1 MLGSMYSAVS
11 GLSAHITKMNVIGN
25 NISNVNTYGFKS
37 SRVTFSDVFYQ
48 TISGAS
54 EPSTDASGSGGTN
67 PTQLGYGAKVNSIDV
82 INTRAGSAT
91 TDRAM
96 DVYINGEGYLA
107 VQDADGS
114 FKYTRVGILG
124 FDKLGNMVDSNG
136 NKVLGLPLDKAT
148 GKALLNPDG
157 TLDSSKF
164 VPINIPAAE
173 LDKYSGITIGQT
185 GEITG
190 IAQGDPVL
198 SPASNTGWLTS
209 NKISA
214 TSLYSGS
221 VTMKADVTKVAFTPD
236 AGITGVSIDQGAN
249 ILGDISIDYDQVAG
263 TYMLNGKDLNGNAI
277 AVPGQKDA
285 LGNIKFYADGFVNN
299 SNTVAGV
306 AATPFVAGTPG
317 VQGKTSFTI
326 STPLAAGDILTVGG
340 QTITCYVDAAART
353 AANAGAGDAHG
364 IIVDTA
370 VNQATAIAGMTFGAG
385 VTTTS
390 LGGVVTLSQ
399 VVMGTGNVTQAD
411 ATGVTFGGAVGTLTF
426 TAGVTNIPDTPATLG
441 VKGTTTFD
449 LPNPLPAGETIQVG
463 GRTIMSYANALAKS
477 AANGGLGDAYGV
489 LATNTA
495 IEQAAAIRAMTFTG
509 LTATGT
515 GNTVT
520 LTQVTAG
527 TGTVLASASG
537 SAVSIDPLNYSTT
550 GTYDLGSV
558 AATEAQITVSTF
570 LKSGLP
576 TTLPTATWSAA
587 SLKPLTLGDIELN
600 ISKASFEKV
609 GNIAD
614 GTLLGRVGTGAG
626 VPTKIASLAAVKF
639 TNSDGLS
646 QSGEGYY
653 VETSNSGKPVGTIP
667 GSQGVG
673 TFRSGALEMSNV
685 DLSREFT
692 EMIITQRGFQA
703 NTRMITVSDEMLS
716 ELVSMKR

>member
-1 MLGSMYSAVS
+1 MYSAVS

-136 NKVLGLPLDKAT
+136 NKVLGLPLDKVT

-157 TLDSSKF
+157 TLDSAKF

-221 VTMKADVTKVAFTPD
+221 VTMKADVTKVAYTPN

-249 ILGDISIDYDQVAG
+249 ILGNVSIDYDKIAG
-263 TYMLNGKDLNGNAI
+263 TYMLNGKDLDGNPI
-277 AVPGQKDA
+277 AVPGQVDA
-285 LGNIKFYADGFVNN
+285 AGNIKFYVDGLVNN

-306 AATPFVAGTPG
+306 AGTPFVAGTPG
-317 VQGKTSFTI
+317 VQGATSFTI
-326 STPLAAGDILTVGG
+326 STALAAGDILTVGG
-340 QTITCYVDAAART
+340 KTITCYADAAALTT
-353 AANAGAGDAHG
+353 AGNADG

-370 VNQATAIAGMTFGAG
+370 DNQALAIKNLTFGAG
-385 VTTTS
+385 VTAAVTANK
-390 LGGVVTLSQ
+390 VTLTQ
-399 VVMGTGNVTQAD
+399 TTAGTGIVTQAD
-411 ATGVTFGGAVGTLTF
+411 ITGVTFGGTVGTITF
-426 TAGVTNIPDTPATLG
+426 TAGVTNVPDTPATLG
-441 VKGTTTFD
+441 VKGTTTFE
-449 LPNPLPAGETIQVG
+449 LPNSLPAGETIIVG
-463 GRTIMSYANALAKS
+463 GRTIKSYANVLARS
-477 AANGGLGDAYGV
+477 TGNGGLVDTNGII
-489 LATNTA
+489 ATDTAVAQATA
-495 IEQAAAIRAMTFTG
+495 IRTMFAADPN
-509 LTATGT
+509 LKATGT

-520 LTQVTAG
+520 LTQTTAG
-527 TGTVLASASG
+527 TGAVLAAASG
-537 SAVSIDPLNYSTT
+537 SAVSIDKLNYTTT
-550 GTYDLGSV
+550 GNYELGSV
-558 AATEAQITVSTF
+558 AATEAQITVSTY

-653 VETSNSGKPVGTIP
+653 VETSNSGSPVGTIP

>member
-136 NKVLGLPLDKAT
+136 NKVLGLPLDKTT
-148 GKALLNPDG
+148 GKALLNADG

-221 VTMKADVTKVAFTPD
+221 VTMKADVTKVAFTPN
-236 AGITGVSIDQGAN
+236 ASFTGTVGVDPGAN
-249 ILGDISIDYDQVAG
+249 VIGDISIDYDLAAG
-263 TYMLNGKDLNGNAI
+263 TFLLNGKDLNGNTI

-285 LGNIKFYADGFVNN
+285 TAFIKFYADGFVNN
-299 SNTVAGV
+299 SNTITGS
-306 AATPFVAGTPG
+306 AT
-317 VQGKTSFTI
+317 VQ
-326 STPLAAGDILTVGG
+326 
-340 QTITCYVDAAART
+340 
-353 AANAGAGDAHG
+353 
-364 IIVDTA
+364 
-370 VNQATAIAGMTFGAG
+370 
-385 VTTTS
+385 
-390 LGGVVTLSQ
+390 
-399 VVMGTGNVTQAD
+399 
-411 ATGVTFGGAVGTLTF
+411 
-426 TAGVTNIPDTPATLG
+426 
-441 VKGTTTFD
+441 GTTTFE
-449 LPNPLPAGETIQVG
+449 LPNSLPAGETIVVG
-463 GRTIMSYANALAKS
+463 GETITSYANALAKTN
-477 AANGGLGDAYGV
+477 AADNHGII
-489 LATNTA
+489 ATDTA
-495 IEQAAAIRAMTFTG
+495 IKQAADIRAMTFVG
-509 LTATGT
+509 LTVSPATSGT
-515 GNTVT
+515 DRTVT
-520 LTQVTAG
+520 LTQNVAG
-527 TGTVLASASG
+527 TGIVYAAASG
-537 SAVSIDPLNYSTT
+537 AAISINPANFTT
-550 GTYDLGSV
+550 NGTYNLGSV

-576 TTLPTATWSAA
+576 TTRPTATWSAA

-600 ISKASFEKV
+600 ISKASFERV